1 MEKNI
6 SSKKQMR
13 EENISTSQSSFQ
25 DLVNR
30 FNSKLKLLKEDL
42 VAASLV
48 HCDDEKE
55 VYDLS
60 KKILD
65 KYIKSI
71 ITISDENSI
80 VTEKS
85 ICINCTDYID
95 LHRYELEWKEI
106 SSHNQIDFLDFIAET
121 NMAQKLLY
129 DVDGFFNKVICHI
142 NNSLHS
148 GYFFYLKT
156 VSVNPELDDSSCK
169 MRASAVITLDINNQ
183 TESTS
188 KR

>member
-1 MEKNI
+1 MGKNI
-6 SSKKQMR
+6 SSKQMR

-95 LHRYELEWKEI
+95 LHRYELEWKEV
-106 SSHNQIDFLDFIAET
+106 SSHNQVDFLDFVNET
-121 NMAQKLLY
+121 MAPKLLS
-129 DVDGFFNKVICHI
+129 DVESFLNKVICYI
-142 NNSLHS
+142 NNSLNSEHC
-148 GYFFYLKT
+148 FYLKI
-156 VSVNPELDDSSCK
+156 VSVRQPELDDSSCK
-169 MRASAVITLDINNQ
+169 IRVGALFTIDI
-183 TESTS
+183 
-188 KR
+188 K

>member
-30 FNSKLKLLKEDL
+30 LNSKLKLLKEDL

-48 HCDDEKE
+48 VHCDDEK

-60 KKILD
+60 KKIFD

-106 SSHNQIDFLDFIAET
+106 SSHNQIDFPDFVAET
-121 NMAQKLLY
+121 NVAQKLLD
-129 DVDGFFNKVICHI
+129 DV
-142 NNSLHS
+142 
-148 GYFFYLKT
+148 
-156 VSVNPELDDSSCK
+156 
-169 MRASAVITLDINNQ
+169 A
-183 TESTS
+183 
-188 KR
+188 